1 MEGAMPRKP
10 NYQADRIERERAKA
24 AKRAKR
30 DEARSERSA
39 RNKPARDSEGEG
51 EAAPAEEK

>member
-1 MEGAMPRKP
+1 MPRKP

-51 EAAPAEEK
+51 EAAPPEEK